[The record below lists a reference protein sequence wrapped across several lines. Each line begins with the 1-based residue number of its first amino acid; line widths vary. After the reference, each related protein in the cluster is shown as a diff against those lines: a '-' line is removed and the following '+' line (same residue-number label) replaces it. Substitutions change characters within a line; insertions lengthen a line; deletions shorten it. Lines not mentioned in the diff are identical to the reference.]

1 MNLVIVCTLGCTWAA
16 YYLCNMQKSSKEK
29 PTSFD
34 DDGNG
39 DGNSLAWNAAW
50 SQNSIHNL
58 IYRNIRAD
66 SFVGMSW
73 RALTSLIGFSK
84 MVSRTHS
91 HCGFAQCSNWKFHCS
106 ACCFAYIYFQWVLCI
121 CVWICCLC
129 LAGMLFIFFVFLVCL
144 SSALPFAPH
153 DFPLKYYYAFAV
165 SFMLSFANSTH
176 LLCMALYV
184 YSHKMH
190 SSCFTLNWHCS
201 AIPAFS
207 FSSPVCWY
215 PTVFRIHFV
224 IVVYIYYSRLKK
236 K

>member
-39 DGNSLAWNAAW
+39 DGNSLAWSAAW

-106 ACCFAYIYFQWVLCI
+106 ACCFAYIFSVGPLH
-121 CVWICCLC
+121 LR
-129 LAGMLFIFFVFLVCL
+129 LDLLSLFSGHVIHILRFFGLFVFC
-144 SSALPFAPH
+144 
-153 DFPLKYYYAFAV
+153 FAV
-165 SFMLSFANSTH
+165 CATRFPIEI
-176 LLCMALYV
+176 LLRV
-184 YSHKMH
+184 RS
-190 SSCFTLNWHCS
+190 
-201 AIPAFS
+201 
-207 FSSPVCWY
+207 
-215 PTVFRIHFV
+215 
-224 IVVYIYYSRLKK
+224 
-236 K
+236 